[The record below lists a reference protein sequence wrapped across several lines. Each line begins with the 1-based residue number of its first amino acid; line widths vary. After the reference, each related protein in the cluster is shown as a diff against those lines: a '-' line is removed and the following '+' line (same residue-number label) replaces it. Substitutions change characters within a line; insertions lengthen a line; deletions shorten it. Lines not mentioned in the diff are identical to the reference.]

1 MVNQERAR
9 AVFVGYFSNRA
20 FWARFRE
27 RFWAKPQLG
36 WALYGKGEISING
49 TSLTLR
55 GRRLRPF
62 RTSTKHQVSIPL
74 RDIFNIVRDGCYIH
88 CYVQIPYTRDR
99 PLRMWLQ
106 DDWSAQRLV
115 QLIHTRRAAATLGAP
130 PPNQPEFFT

>member
-1 MVNQERAR
+1 MLYQERPRRVVPR
-9 AVFVGYFSNRA
+9 AVFVAHFSDQA

-49 TSLTLR
+49 SSLPLR

-62 RTSTKHQVSIPL
+62 RTSAKHQVAIPL
-74 RDIFNIVRDGCYIH
+74 SDIFNIDRDGCYIH
-88 CYVQIPYTRDR
+88 CYVRIQYMQDR

-106 DDWSAQRLV
+106 DAWSAQRLV
-115 QLIHTRRAAATLGAP
+115 QLIHARRTVECKSG
-130 PPNQPEFFT
+130 